1 MAHRNA
7 RRVDSQREEEFVTDD
22 LLRSPVTRRRLLTGV
37 AAVAGSAALPAT
49 AGSAHAQATPT
60 AEAPA
65 VEGTPAVTGVPGGT
79 LRVTLGAEPD
89 TLDPH
94 KGDTLFD
101 IQVFNALYDA
111 LINDDISEQV
121 KGDLAESWDSPDGT
135 TWTFKLRPGMTFHD
149 GSPID
154 SSAVKATFTRI
165 QDPATGAVGS
175 VTIVANQVGAI
186 DTPDPATV
194 VFTLKAASAIFP
206 IQTADIK
213 IIPTKFDATKPV
225 GSGPFKFVEWVRNQ
239 HVSVA
244 KNPNYYKAGLPL
256 LDGVT
261 FLPTPDENQK
271 IVLLQTGGVD
281 MTDTLPLARAQE
293 IQKAGQFQVFSIP
306 KGVAPST
313 YFVLC
318 KTTDPLLSDARVRQA
333 MNFAIDRKALDD
345 AVFNFGAIKSNFIP
359 PQNWA
364 FNPNA
369 LSFNDRDV
377 DKAKS
382 LLQAAG
388 HGDGFK
394 IQLKHITSRAEYTDL
409 AQIFQAN
416 MADIGI
422 QVEIVPKEIGVW
434 VQEVLVKH
442 DFQLGMTGELP
453 GDDPDLILTTYVN
466 DEDGAA
472 MAWKDDEFL
481 SLLAKGR
488 ATVGQEARKPIYDRA
503 QVIVQEA
510 SPGFV
515 LHERPIL
522 LAASPAVQGFK
533 VSVRQFLHFE
543 SVWLKK

>member
-1 MAHRNA
+1 
-7 RRVDSQREEEFVTDD
+7 
-22 LLRSPVTRRRLLTGV
+22 VTRRRFLAG
-37 AAVAGSAALPAT
+37 AAAIGGSAALPWM
-49 AGSAHAQATPT
+49 AGSALAQATPEV
-60 AEAPA
+60 A
-65 VEGTPAVTGVPGGT
+65 GVPGGT

-94 KGDTLFD
+94 KGSSLFD

-111 LINDDISEQV
+111 LINDDISNGV
-121 KGDLAESWDSPDGT
+121 HGDLAESWDSADAI
-135 TWTFKLRPGMTFHD
+135 TWTIKLRAGMTFHD

-154 SSAVKATFTRI
+154 SAAIKANFDRI

-175 VTIVANQVGAI
+175 VTIVADQIASI
-186 DTPDPATV
+186 DTSDPTTV

-206 IQTADIK
+206 IQLADIK
-213 IIPTKFDATKPV
+213 IVPTTFDANKPV
-225 GSGPFKFVEWVRNQ
+225 GSGPFTFVEWVRNQ
-239 HVSVA
+239 RVKVA
-244 KNPNYYKAGLPL
+244 KNPNYYKVGLPL
-256 LDGVT
+256 LDGVE
-261 FLPTPDENQK
+261 FLPTPEENQK

-281 MTDTLPLARAQE
+281 LTDTLPLARAKE
-293 IQKAGQFQVFSIP
+293 IQDAGEFQVFSIP
-306 KGVAPST
+306 KGIAPST

-318 KTTDPLLSDARVRQA
+318 KTNDPLLSDARVRKA

-359 PQNWA
+359 PENWA

-377 DKAKS
+377 DQAKS
-382 LLQAAG
+382 LMQEAG

-422 QVEIVPKEIGVW
+422 DVEIVPKEIGVW
-434 VQEVLVKH
+434 VQEVLVNH

-453 GDDPDLILTTYVN
+453 GADPDLILTVYVN

-472 MAWKDDEFL
+472 MAWKDQEFL
-481 SLLAKGR
+481 DLLAKGR
-488 ATVGQEARKPIYDRA
+488 ATVDQEARKPIYYRM
-503 QVIVQEA
+503 QEIVQEA

-522 LAASPAVQGFK
+522 LAASPAVQGFH
-533 VSVRQFLHFE
+533 VSLRQFLHFE
-543 SVWLKK
+543 SVWLQK